1 MFPGRPGRPMP
12 PYPPMP
18 PRRPPILGQQQPN
31 RPNIM
36 SFFQDNDGN
45 MDLEKVTKTAQQ
57 INSLYGQ
64 VSPLISQFFK
74 R

>member
-18 PRRPPILGQQQPN
+18 PGRPPFPGQQQSN
-31 RPNIM
+31 RPNLL
-36 SFFQDNDGN
+36 SLFQDPDGN
-45 MDLEKVTKTAQQ
+45 LDLEKISTTAQQ
-57 INSLYGQ
+57 INSIYGQ